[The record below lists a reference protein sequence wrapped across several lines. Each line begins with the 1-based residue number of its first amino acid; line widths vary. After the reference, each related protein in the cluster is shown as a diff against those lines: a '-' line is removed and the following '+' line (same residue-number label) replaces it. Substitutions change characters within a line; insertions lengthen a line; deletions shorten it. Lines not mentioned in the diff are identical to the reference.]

1 MQIEVVSNMPLI
13 RNHCRF
19 RPWSIIVIL
28 AFLFSFSASVT
39 AGPPDFPAPP
49 GASVEWV
56 GQNVQVNGIN
66 SAIRAFHS
74 KKSIEDVIKFYRRE
88 WQRPAE
94 KDIPG
99 YMESIDAYPWYII
112 SRIEDGYMLSAQVQ
126 VKENDK
132 SGSWGY
138 LSLSPLP
145 KDSSKATQL
154 GASVPKIAGSY
165 VLNEMKSEDPGK
177 RANTVV
183 ISNKHSVISNADYYR
198 QHYQSKGWTTET
210 DRHLGRNEG
219 HSLVFKNRRSRVTI
233 MVLKDKNYT
242 RVVVNSVKNSVF

>member
-1 MQIEVVSNMPLI
+1 MPLI
-13 RNHCRF
+13 RIQHRTRICSLICTLVF
-19 RPWSIIVIL
+19 VI
-28 AFLFSFSASVT
+28 SFSSLVI

-49 GASVEWV
+49 GAAVEWV
-56 GQNVQVNGIN
+56 GKNVQVNGIK

-74 KKSIEDVIKFYRRE
+74 KKSIEDVVKFYRRE

-94 KDIPG
+94 KDKPG

-112 SRIEDGYMLSAQVQ
+112 SRIEDGYLLSAQIQ
-126 VKENDK
+126 VKENDQ

-145 KDSSKATQL
+145 KDSNKATQL
-154 GASVPKIAGSY
+154 GTSVPKIAGSY
-165 VLNEMKSEDPGK
+165 VINEMKSEDPGK
-177 RANTVV
+177 NANTVV
-183 ISNKHSVISNADYYR
+183 ISNTHSVISNADFYR

-210 DRHLGRNEG
+210 DRHLGRDEG

-233 MVLKDKNYT
+233 MMLKDKNYT